1 MKISEVPEQYK
12 VYNLILSIGK
22 TLQLT
27 GTEKQNVFN
36 STSNMIQL
44 KNGGG
49 FNKAFIVY
57 WEVDIEETKKNVQE
71 HLEEIKN
78 ALDPTKNINK
88 FTDKK
93 QLKLGQTIL

>member
-1 MKISEVPEQYK
+1 MTISEVPEQYK
-12 VYNLILSIGK
+12 VYNLMLSNGK
-22 TLQLT
+22 TRQLT

-49 FNKAFIVY
+49 FNKAFIVS

-78 ALDPTKNINK
+78 TLGPAKNINK
-88 FTDKK
+88 FIDKK
-93 QLKLGQTIL
+93 QLNLIEKVL

>member
-1 MKISEVPEQYK
+1 MTISEAPEQYK
-12 VYNLILSIGK
+12 VYNLMLSNGK
-22 TLQLT
+22 TIQLT

-49 FNKAFIVY
+49 FNKAFIVS

-78 ALDPTKNINK
+78 TLDPTKNINK

-93 QLKLGQTIL
+93 QLKLEENVL

>member
-1 MKISEVPEQYK
+1 MTISEAPEQYK
-12 VYNLILSIGK
+12 VYNLMLSNGK
-22 TLQLT
+22 TIQLT
-27 GTEKQNVFN
+27 GTEKQNVFD

-49 FNKAFIVY
+49 FNKAFIVS

-78 ALDPTKNINK
+78 ALGPTKNINK
-88 FTDKK
+88 FIDKK
-93 QLKLGQTIL
+93 QLKLEENVL